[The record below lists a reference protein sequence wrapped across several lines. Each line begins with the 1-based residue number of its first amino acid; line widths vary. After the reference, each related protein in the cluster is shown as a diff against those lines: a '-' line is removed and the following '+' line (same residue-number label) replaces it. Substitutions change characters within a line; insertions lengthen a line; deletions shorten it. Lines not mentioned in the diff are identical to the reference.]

1 MLRQT
6 DFLKETMLGGVMQEN
21 KTEWMTLCEQAA
33 DEQDLKKLAALILQ
47 INSILEAKVLRL
59 KGEVPTQPTAED
71 DIANLAL

>member
-6 DFLKETMLGGVMQEN
+6 DFLEETILGGVMQEN
-21 KTEWMTLCEQAA
+21 KTKWMALCERVA

-59 KGEVPTQPTAED
+59 KGEVPTQPTVED
-71 DIANLAL
+71 DIANLDL

>member
-6 DFLKETMLGGVMQEN
+6 DFLKETMLAGVMQEN
-21 KTEWMTLCEQAA
+21 KTEWMTLCEQVA

-59 KGEVPTQPTAED
+59 KGEVPTHPTAED